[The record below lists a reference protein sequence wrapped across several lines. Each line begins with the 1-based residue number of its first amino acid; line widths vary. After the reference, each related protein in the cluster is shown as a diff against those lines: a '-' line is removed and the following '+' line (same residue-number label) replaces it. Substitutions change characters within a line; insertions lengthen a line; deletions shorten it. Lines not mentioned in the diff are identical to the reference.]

1 MLDRLWLIV
10 FFPLV
15 GALTNGLFGRR
26 LGRGAVSLIA
36 CSAVGLGFLAS
47 LQAVLDLLKLPPEG
61 RLVEQV
67 LFTWIETGTFR
78 AEAGFQLDP
87 LSAVMILVVSGVSLL
102 IHLYSVGY
110 MAQDRDFPRYF
121 AFLNLFVFF
130 MLLLVLANNLL
141 LLYVGWE
148 GVGLCSYLLIG
159 FWFER
164 RAAALAATKAFVV
177 NRIGDFGFAIGIL
190 LIFLTFGTLDYTE
203 LFSMAPQK
211 LQGGTML
218 ATAIT
223 LLLFVGATG
232 KSAQLPLYVWLPDAM
247 EGPTPVSALIHA
259 ATMVTAGVYMV
270 ARFHVL
276 YELAPFSLAVVAIG
290 GALTALFAASIAL
303 VQNDMK
309 RVLAYSTI
317 SQLGYMFLGCGVGAF
332 TASLFHLMTHA
343 FFKALMFL
351 GAGSVMHALS
361 GETDLRKMGGLKE
374 PMPTTFWT
382 MAIGAATLAGVP
394 PLSAFFSKD
403 EILWRV
409 WSSPSGHPL
418 LWLAG
423 LATAGLTAFYAFRIL
438 FLAFLGPSRI
448 DREVAHH
455 LHESPR
461 VMTLPM
467 VVLAILSGLGGF
479 TGVPAVLG
487 GGNRFE
493 AFLAPVFRAGGAGGA
508 EMTHGGGGMELG
520 LMALSTIVAL
530 GGIGVAYQFYIRDPE
545 LPWRTAARF
554 RKTYDLLLNKYYVDE
569 LYDLFI
575 VEPLLKGAVFLWR
588 AFDIKVVDRLVNG
601 VAALVAEGSLVLR
614 RLQTGLVPHY
624 VLFILI
630 GVVTVVGYLAF
641 GR

>member
-1 MLDRLWLIV
+1 MGMLDQLWGIV
-10 FFPLV
+10 VFPLV
-15 GALTNGLFGRR
+15 GALVNGLLGRR
-26 LGRGAVSLIA
+26 LGRRAVSLVA
-36 CSAVGLGFLAS
+36 CSAVGLSFLAS

-67 LFTWIETGTFR
+67 LFTWIETGAFR

-102 IHLYSVGY
+102 IHIYSIGY
-110 MAQDRDFPRYF
+110 MHEDRDFPRYF
-121 AFLNLFVFF
+121 AFLNLFVFS

-211 LQGGTML
+211 LQGETML

-270 ARFHVL
+270 ARLHVL
-276 YELAPFSLAVVAIG
+276 YELAPFSLAVVAIV
-290 GALTALFAASIAL
+290 GALTAFFAASIAL

-317 SQLGYMFLGCGVGAF
+317 SQLGYMFLANGVGAF
-332 TASLFHLMTHA
+332 AASLFHLMTHA

-361 GETDLRKMGGLKE
+361 GETDLRRMGGLKAHL
-374 PMPTTFWT
+374 PVTFWT
-382 MAIGAATLAGVP
+382 MVIGSATLAGVP

-403 EILWRV
+403 EILWRA

-418 LWLAG
+418 LWVLG

-438 FLAFLGPSRI
+438 FLAFLGPPRI
-448 DREVAHH
+448 DREAAHH

-461 VMTLPM
+461 VMTIPM
-467 VVLAILSGLGGF
+467 VVLAILSAVAGPI
-479 TGVPAVLG
+479 GVPAVLG
-487 GGNRFE
+487 GRNRFE
-493 AFLAPVFRAGGAGGA
+493 AFLAPVFRTGGA
-508 EMTHGGGGMELG
+508 ETAHGSAGLELG

-601 VAALVAEGSLVLR
+601 VATLVAEGSLVLR
-614 RLQTGLVPHY
+614 RFQTGLVPHY

>member
-1 MLDRLWLIV
+1 MLDHLWLIL
-10 FFPLV
+10 FFPLA
-15 GALTNGLFGRR
+15 GALLNGLAGRR
-26 LGRGAVSLIA
+26 LGKKSVSFTA
-36 CSAVGLGFLAS
+36 CAAVGLSFLAS
-47 LQAVLDLLKLPPEG
+47 SKGALDLWKLPPEG
-61 RLVEQV
+61 RSVEQA
-67 LFTWIETGTFR
+67 LFTWIDSGAFR

-87 LSAVMILVVSGVSLL
+87 LSAIMILVVSGVSFL
-102 IHLYSVGY
+102 IHIYSIGY
-110 MAQDRDFPRYF
+110 MHEDRDFSRYF
-121 AFLNLFVFF
+121 AFLNLFVFS

-164 RAAALAATKAFVV
+164 RAAAAAATKAFIV

-190 LIFLTFGTLDYTE
+190 LLFFTFGTLDHTE
-203 LFSMAPQK
+203 IFQRAPEK
-211 LQGGTML
+211 LQGGGMM

-276 YELAPFSLAVVAIG
+276 YELAPFSLSVVAIL
-290 GALTALFAASIAL
+290 GALTAIFAASIGL

-309 RVLAYSTI
+309 RVMAYSTI

-332 TASLFHLMTHA
+332 AAAIFHLMTHA
-343 FFKALMFL
+343 FFKALLFL

-361 GETDLRKMGGLKE
+361 GETDLRRMGALKE
-374 PMPTTFWT
+374 RMLVTFWT
-382 MAIGAATLAGVP
+382 MALGCATLAGMP

-403 EILWRV
+403 EILWRA
-409 WSSPSGHPL
+409 WSSPYGHPL
-418 LWLAG
+418 LWFVG
-423 LATAGLTAFYAFRIL
+423 VATAGLTAFYAFRVL
-438 FLAFLGPSRI
+438 FVAFLGPPRI
-448 DREVAHH
+448 DGKVAQH
-455 LHESPR
+455 LHESPK
-461 VMTLPM
+461 VMTVPM
-467 VVLAILSGLGGF
+467 VVLAVLSVVGGSI
-479 TGVPAVLG
+479 GVPAVFG
-487 GGNRFE
+487 GGNQFE
-493 AFLAPVFRAGGAGGA
+493 AFLASVFGAQRAGGAEVA
-508 EMTHGGGGMELG
+508 HGSAGLELF
-520 LMALSTIVAL
+520 LMAVSTFVAL
-530 GGIGVAYQFYIRDPE
+530 GGIWTAYRFYVRDPE

-575 VEPLLKGAVFLWR
+575 VEPLRKGAVFLWK
-588 AFDIKVVDRLVNG
+588 AFDIQVVDRLVNG
-601 VAALVAEGSLVLR
+601 IASLVAEGSLVLR
-614 RLQTGLVPHY
+614 RFQTGLVPNY
-624 VLFILI
+624 VLFILV
-630 GVVTVVGYLAF
+630 GVVAVVGYLAF